1 MELKNDNNTT
11 VKEVNSQLQSENT
24 NLSFGKP
31 GWGIIFYCMAMF
43 FFLIGFSIDGLN
55 IVAPA
60 FAAAH
65 NIEYSKVLG
74 MATYAGF
81 VGLFGYYVLGRIN
94 VRFGP
99 RITSGICLIG
109 SGASYIFYG
118 RAQTLTQYAIG
129 LILVVSFIN
138 GAGYIAGGSLVA
150 QWFPK
155 KKGLVNGLTTMGHN
169 MGSAFYVPL
178 IAFLITKYG
187 LENGTTITA
196 VAAMILGLI
205 GLAMIRDT
213 PEERGQYPDN
223 VSKEVY
229 ETEYFTEDIDEQT
242 IWTIPKLLK
251 TKETWMVALVI
262 GINQLVTTG
271 VMSQMVVRNIGLGF
285 SQSQAIGLMTVCAI
299 IGVCGSYVYGWLDQK
314 YGVKK
319 AIIIFLLWYSMALAI
334 NITENLTLVYISV
347 LMVGVSIGG
356 AANFII
362 SLPASVFG
370 RHGFAKANS
379 VVFPIMSAILFSNY
393 VINAQAIKI
402 TGSLRGAY
410 MVFLVFLVM
419 NIFFVS
425 LIDVRKYNKDY
436 MVEDEVIQK

>member
-1 MELKNDNNTT
+1 MDFENGNGTQVIEAKKQLK
-11 VKEVNSQLQSENT
+11 SENT
-24 NLSFGKP
+24 NLKFGKS

-81 VGLFGYYVLGRIN
+81 VGLFGYYILGRIN

-109 SGASYIFYG
+109 SGFSYIFYG

-138 GAGYIAGGSLVA
+138 GASYIAGGSLVA

-178 IAFLITKYG
+178 IALLIGKYG
-187 LENGTTITA
+187 LANGTTITA
-196 VAAMILGLI
+196 IVAVILGI
-205 GLAMIRDT
+205 VGLLMIRDT
-213 PEERGQYPDN
+213 PDQRGQYPDN
-223 VSKEVY
+223 VSKEIY
-229 ETEYFTEDIDEQT
+229 EKEYFTESVDNQS
-242 IWTIPKLLK
+242 IWTIGKLLK

-271 VMSQMVVRNIGLGF
+271 VMSQMVVRNVGLGF
-285 SQSQAIGLMTVCAI
+285 TQSKAIGLMTVCAI
-299 IGVCGSYVYGWLDQK
+299 IGVGGSYIYGWLDQK
-314 YGVKK
+314 FGVKK
-319 AIIIFLLWYSMALAI
+319 AIIIFLLWYSLALVL

-393 VINAQAIKI
+393 IINAQAIKI

-410 MVFLVFLVM
+410 MVFLAFLII

-436 MVEDEVIQK
+436 MVEEEIDLK

>member
-24 NLSFGKP
+24 NLNFGKP
-31 GWGIIFYCMAMF
+31 GWGIILYCMAMF

-65 NIEYSKVLG
+65 NIEYSRVLG

-99 RITSGICLIG
+99 RITSGICLLG

-196 VAAMILGLI
+196 VVAMILGLV
-205 GLAMIRDT
+205 GLSMIRDT

-299 IGVCGSYVYGWLDQK
+299 IGVCGSYIYGWLDQK

-319 AIIIFLLWYSMALAI
+319 AIIIFLLWYSVALAI

-393 VINAQAIKI
+393 IINAQAIKI

-410 MVFLVFLVM
+410 MVFLVFLLV

-425 LIDVRKYNKDY
+425 LIDVRKFNKDY

>member
-1 MELKNDNNTT
+1 MGFENENIAQVRVEK
-11 VKEVNSQLQSENT
+11 VKLQSENT
-24 NLSFGKP
+24 NLKFGKA
-31 GWGIIFYCMAMF
+31 GWGIILYCMAMF

-65 NIEYSKVLG
+65 NLEYSSVLG

-81 VGLFGYYVLGRIN
+81 AGLFGYYILGRIN
-94 VRFGP
+94 VSLGP

-109 SGASYIFYG
+109 SGLSYIFYG
-118 RAQTLTQYAIG
+118 RAQTLFQYAVG
-129 LILVVSFIN
+129 LVLVVSFIN
-138 GAGYIAGGSLVA
+138 GASYIAGGSLVA

-178 IAFLITKYG
+178 IALLIGKFG

-196 VAAMILGLI
+196 VVAMILGVI
-205 GLAMIRDT
+205 GLLMIRDT
-213 PEERGQYPDN
+213 PAERGQYPDN

-229 ETEYFTEDIDEQT
+229 ETEYFTENVDEKT
-242 IWTIPKLLK
+242 IWTVPKLLK

-271 VMSQMVVRNIGLGF
+271 VMSQMVIRNIGLGF
-285 SQSQAIGLMTVCAI
+285 TQSKAIGLMTVCAV
-299 IGVCGSYVYGWLDQK
+299 IGVGGSYMYGWLDQK
-314 YGVKK
+314 FGVKK
-319 AIIIFLLWYSMALAI
+319 AIIIFLLWYSAALGL
-334 NITENLTLVYISV
+334 NITENITLVYVSV
-347 LMVGVSIGG
+347 LMVGISIGG

-410 MVFLVFLVM
+410 VVFLCFLLI

-436 MVEDEVIQK
+436 KVEDEVI